1 MPFSG
6 RMTRWATVIAPINS
20 FIRPP
25 PFRIGDGRMTGG
37 VKTKINLVYHVR
49 EERATVGD
57 VMNLMVTVGLLVFVD
72 DKILHSF
79 TMVEC
84 TTNG

>member
-1 MPFSG
+1 
-6 RMTRWATVIAPINS
+6 
-20 FIRPP
+20 
-25 PFRIGDGRMTGG
+25 MTGG